1 MRQRGLGALG
11 PLLTLL
17 ALPAA
22 AYAAEGRVAPADTF
36 AQLAALIAL
45 LLGAMVAGYFFVR
58 PFARVRG
65 WMRIAM
71 RIGRHELDP
80 KPEDRPPQTPVA
92 EAPPTRTPWSTE
104 PPGGRWPVP

>member
-1 MRQRGLGALG
+1 VRQRALGAAG

-22 AYAAEGRVAPADTF
+22 AYAAEGQVAPADTF

-45 LLGAMVAGYFFVR
+45 LLGATVAGYFFVR

-65 WMRIAM
+65 WMRIGI
-71 RIGRHELDP
+71 RIGRHELES
-80 KPEDRPPQTPVA
+80 KPEDRPPRPPDA
-92 EAPPTRTPWSTE
+92 AAPPTRTPWSTE
-104 PPGGRWPVP
+104 PPGGRWPAP